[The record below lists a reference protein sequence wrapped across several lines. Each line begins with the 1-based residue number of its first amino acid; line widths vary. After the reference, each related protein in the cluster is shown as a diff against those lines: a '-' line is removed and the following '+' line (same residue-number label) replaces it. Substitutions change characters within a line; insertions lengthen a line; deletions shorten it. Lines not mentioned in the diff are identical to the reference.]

1 MKERK
6 EQPGARGNSSQY
18 DLAERLLEYA
28 ARVVR
33 LTGKLARTP
42 AGTHVGQQ
50 LLRAGTSPLANHA
63 EAQSAESPK
72 DFVHKL
78 RICLKELRESYRWL
92 LLCERV
98 PLVKPSAKLKPLIE
112 ETNELIAIFV
122 ASIRT
127 AEKRKGTRATR

>member
-1 MKERK
+1 M
-6 EQPGARGNSSQY
+6 
-18 DLAERLLEYA
+18 
-28 ARVVR
+28 
-33 LTGKLARTP
+33 
-42 AGTHVGQQ
+42 
-50 LLRAGTSPLANHA
+50 LRAGTSPLANHA

-78 RICLKELRESYRWL
+78 RICLKEFRESYRWL

-127 AEKRKGTRATR
+127 AEKRKGRRAAR